1 MTTKHLVY
9 TALMTAIICILGIV
23 PSVPLPFMPVPI
35 VLQNI
40 GIFLAGIILGRKLGT
55 TSVIVFLLLV
65 ATGLPVL
72 SGGRQPNRN
81 DATNWHVSDRSGP
94 KRLSV

>member
-1 MTTKHLVY
+1 MLIKGSSTSTYCKLSIHKSLQGCYNKNLCKEDEQVTTKHLVY

-40 GIFLAGIILGRKLGT
+40 GIFWQEL
-55 TSVIVFLLLV
+55 F
-65 ATGLPVL
+65 
-72 SGGRQPNRN
+72 
-81 DATNWHVSDRSGP
+81 
-94 KRLSV
+94 